1 MSADQ
6 IGLWA
11 GFVLTLMV
19 FSYLLGDNLLYR
31 LAIYIFAG
39 LSAGYITV
47 VTVESAILPWLRATV
62 FSGDAGGI
70 IVGLIPVT
78 FAGLM
83 LLKMFRRYHRLGN
96 LPLGFMIGIGA
107 AVGVVGIV
115 SGSLL
120 PLLRDTAAGLF
131 AAADAPN
138 PATALTNAFVVSLSV
153 ICTLIF
159 LSRFGRRRADGTVQR
174 GPLARALGAVGQGVG
189 IIALAAIY
197 SGAIL
202 TGLVL
207 LSDRIAF
214 LLITPGGG

>member
-1 MSADQ
+1 VSADQ

-47 VTVESAILPWLRATV
+47 VTLEGAILPWLRATV

-78 FAGLM
+78 FAGLL

-96 LPLGFMIGIGA
+96 LPLGFMVGIGA
-107 AVGVVGIV
+107 AVGVVGVV

-138 PATALTNAFVVSLSV
+138 PAAALANAFVVSLSV
-153 ICTLIF
+153 ICTLVF
-159 LSRFGRRRADGTVQR
+159 LGRFGRRQADGTVQR
-174 GPLARALGAVGQGVG
+174 GPLARALSAVGQGVV